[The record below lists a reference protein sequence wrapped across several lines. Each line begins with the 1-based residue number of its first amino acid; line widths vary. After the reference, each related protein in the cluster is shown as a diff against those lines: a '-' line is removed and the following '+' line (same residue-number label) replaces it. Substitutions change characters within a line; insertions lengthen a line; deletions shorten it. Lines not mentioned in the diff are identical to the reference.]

1 MTYDQWKTDSGY
13 AERTPEEENEGR
25 DCPICNGDCAGANP
39 PVYNC
44 PYAVE
49 QMNAGERA
57 YLEQFKALPMWARLA
72 IGNLRYELEQAR
84 KALEP
89 FEGLADEGNDD
100 QPDDTKVV
108 VQAGRST
115 DYTLRLSDLRRARD
129 VYRSLSA

>member
-1 MTYDQWKTDSGY
+1 
-13 AERTPEEENEGR
+13 
-25 DCPICNGDCAGANP
+25 
-39 PVYNC
+39 
-44 PYAVE
+44 
-49 QMNAGERA
+49 
-57 YLEQFKALPMWARLA
+57 MWARLA